1 MWYNGRKSMYA
12 VNNTVVVDHDGLF
25 IYVDPEYPGSF
36 HDINCLRRS
45 ELYQNWR
52 DHFHHDDDY
61 FEYVL
66 GDPGYAGEEMFIMHR
81 IRPRVAQPDDSI
93 EAIDAFNAV
102 HAGLRVK
109 VEWGIGGMKRKW
121 RKLMKTFDSTLQKF
135 PHFFRACAILTNFLQ
150 RRRLDMR
157 AYVEAGD
164 LGDPSWDDTED
175 DEAKL

>member
-1 MWYNGRKSMYA
+1 MYA

-25 IYVDPEYPGSF
+25 TYIDPGYPGSF

-45 ELYQNWR
+45 DLYQNWR
-52 DHFHHDDDY
+52 DHFQHDDY

-81 IRPRVAQPDDSI
+81 IRPRVAQPDDNM

-121 RKLMKTFDSTLQKF
+121 RKLMKKFDSTLQKF
-135 PHFFRACAILTNFLQ
+135 PHFFRACAISTNFLQ

-164 LGDPSWDDTED
+164 LGDPSWDDTVV
-175 DEAKL
+175 DEA